1 MVSKSVNLPG
11 FNFYFWILTFQRGNC
26 WKMKYWFHCLEK
38 KLQIQAIWCW
48 FLIIC
53 RLFMHISIIFN
64 HFVTAVYR
72 PVRPCPHLLSVRMTL
87 VQTRV
92 QFEKEWKLYFIW
104 YWMKRKILSVRAR
117 LFETLPSIANF
128 HFSIRIRQFLY
139 STKVSITYESR

>member
-1 MVSKSVNLPG
+1 MVFISLNLPG

-53 RLFMHISIIFN
+53 RLFINISTIFN
-64 HFVTAVYR
+64 HFRVTVRGHRSCPGQAVR
-72 PVRPCPHLLSVRMTL
+72 RTL

-92 QFEKEWKLYFIW
+92 QFEKERKLYFIW

>member
-1 MVSKSVNLPG
+1 MNWPC
-11 FNFYFWILTFQRGNC
+11 FYFYFWILTFQRGNC

-53 RLFMHISIIFN
+53 RLFTHISIIFN
-64 HFVTAVYR
+64 HFRVTI
-72 PVRPCPHLLSVRMTL
+72 PVHRSCPVDWLSSGLWCR
-87 VQTRV
+87 QE
-92 QFEKEWKLYFIW
+92 FNSKKKLYFIW